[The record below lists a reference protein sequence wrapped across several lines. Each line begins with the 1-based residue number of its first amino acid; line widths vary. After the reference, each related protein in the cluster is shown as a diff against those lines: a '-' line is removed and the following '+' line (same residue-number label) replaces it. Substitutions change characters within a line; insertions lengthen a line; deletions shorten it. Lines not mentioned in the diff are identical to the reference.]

1 VNDSLAIY
9 LHDHYAGSH
18 FAIELLD
25 SIQKQYATEPLGD
38 FARSISDE
46 IEQDRHTLRHLIETV
61 GKSHLDA
68 AEVLGWFSEKLGQ
81 LKLRRD
87 HSAGLGTFEAL
98 EMLGLGI
105 QGKVSLWTVLP
116 EIRKVD
122 PRIPDLDFATLLS
135 RAQTQY
141 NQVEEQRLRLAST
154 TFARASS

>member
-1 VNDSLAIY
+1 MTALSANRGAWLRPCSPGFGPAR
-9 LHDHYAGSH
+9 AP
-18 FAIELLD
+18 ANP
-25 SIQKQYATEPLGD
+25 QARREP
-38 FARSISDE
+38 
-46 IEQDRHTLRHLIETV
+46 LRHLIETV

-68 AEVLGWFSEKLGQ
+68 AEALGWFSEKLGQ